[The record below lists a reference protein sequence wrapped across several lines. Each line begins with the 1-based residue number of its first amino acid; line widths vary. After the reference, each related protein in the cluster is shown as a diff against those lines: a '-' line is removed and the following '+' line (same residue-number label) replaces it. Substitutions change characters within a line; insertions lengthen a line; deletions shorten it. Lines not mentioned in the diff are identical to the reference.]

1 MVLNFD
7 SRKSAESAVTNGKIF
22 GESELDI
29 TWVVGGAVEGGG
41 DAQIDTSNGDGPH
54 PPSAENGASMEEDE
68 AGLI

>member
-7 SRKSAESAVTNGKIF
+7 SRKSAESAVTNGRVF

-29 TWVVGGAVEGGG
+29 IWVNHGTTESGGES
-41 DAQIDTSNGDGPH
+41 QSSNGDGVH
-54 PPSAENGASMEEDE
+54 QDLSENGASMEEDE